1 MSTRNRIG
9 AVLAAAGLVA
19 GACSG
24 ASAQSAE
31 RPRVVVTPHAAW
43 QTAPYERLGRA
54 YIASGRK
61 LSRFWSDGCSAGLS
75 PGWRMAALANPF
87 LARNST
93 GGPPFEYC
101 CVEHDRVYHS
111 AARDYP
117 SPQASMR
124 ARALADDALR
134 RCVRRSGLEVKRSI
148 EAKTGV
154 SASATALSY
163 GFLGEI
169 MQGAVTAGG
178 GPCTGAS
185 WRWGNGS
192 AQC

>member
-1 MSTRNRIG
+1 MSIRDQG
-9 AVLAAAGLVA
+9 CGLLAVAGLLVFI
-19 GACSG
+19 CPG
-24 ASAQSAE
+24 ASAQTAE
-31 RPRVVVTPHAAW
+31 RPRVVVTPQPAW
-43 QTAPYERLGRA
+43 KIAPYERLRRS
-54 YIASGRK
+54 YLASGRK

-87 LARNST
+87 LARNAT
-93 GGPPFEYC
+93 GGPPFEHC

-117 SPQASMR
+117 SPQASIR

-134 RCVRRSGLEVKRSI
+134 RCVRRSGLEVKRKI
-148 EAKTGV
+148 EATTGV

-163 GFLGEI
+163 GFLGEV
-169 MQGAVTAGG
+169 MQGAVTAAG